1 MHLKRDPQLPEMLLK
16 AGRGVVVQ
24 KDFLVQNRRAVVRQ
38 RFGGNQLLHERVTAA
53 YGADP
58 QTRSHIFAEA
68 ADVDY
73 PALRIIGKKRRRRLL
88 CEIHVAERI
97 VLHEQTAVALRQ
109 LNQKLALPR
118 RYGKPGRIVM
128 RRIHVEH
135 PWPVP
140 AHQLL
145 NLLQIIALWSNF
157 HRHQPCS
164 QTPENIHSHT
174 VRRPLHQHRIHRP
187 QHNARNQIDRL
198 LSARG
203 YQQLARRQ
211 LQPVPLPEMA
221 AERPAQL
228 LIPLNGG
235 VCSHDF
241 RIEVEH
247 FFYIIGQEQVG
258 QQPRIYE
265 RL

>member
-1 MHLKRDPQLPEMLLK
+1 M
-16 AGRGVVVQ
+16 Q
-24 KDFLVQNRRAVVRQ
+24 KDFLVQNRRTVIRQ
-38 RFGGNQLLHERVTAA
+38 RFGGNQLLHERVAA
-53 YGADP
+53 PHGADP
-58 QTRSHIFAEA
+58 QARSHIFAEA
-68 ADVDY
+68 ADIDY
-73 PALRIIGKKRRRRLL
+73 PAFRIVGKKRRRRLL
-88 CEIHVAERI
+88 REIHIAERI
-97 VLHEQTAVALRQ
+97 VLHEQTAVALCQ
-109 LNQKLALPR
+109 FNQELALPR
-118 RYGKPGRIVM
+118 RNGIPGRIVM
-128 RRIHVEH
+128 RRIHIEH
-135 PWPVP
+135 PRPVP

-145 NLLQIIALWSNF
+145 DLLQVIALRSNF

-164 QTPENIHSHT
+164 QTPENIHRHA
-174 VRRPLHQHRIHRP
+174 VRRPLHQHRIHWS
-187 QHNARNQIDRL
+187 QHNACNQIDRL